1 MTSPAPALPAHREE
15 PRPVA
20 ARADHAL
27 AVVHALAVSS
37 GTFKATAAF
46 AWLPVDP
53 ALLAS
58 AVVALALVRD
68 VLVRGGSLLPWG
80 LAAVLACFVPGALV
94 PVSVGYRSGKL
105 LALVLTVLL
114 VVAALR
120 TLRSAGVLT
129 TWLVAL
135 TGFHLVTV
143 VGALLS
149 PDSGAW
155 GRLTVEGSTTITAG
169 RASGLVLLAALVL
182 ALSPVLRGRPLLRV
196 GALALAAAGA
206 VVLVGAGSRGPF
218 LTAVLTVVVVA
229 LLAPWP
235 GRARR
240 TTLVALL
247 AVAGVAAVA
256 TSSSAGARRLTG
268 SLSSAS
274 EATSTRTPLWEAAWR
289 HLHQWPDAL
298 VGTGWG
304 GYARVL
310 RPGEFLVG
318 NTTRLYP
325 HDVVLEAFVEGGAV
339 AGLALTVA
347 VVASLVAAVRR
358 LRAADASTVDVV
370 LLALAVFLTGNALV
384 SGDLNDNRLLWVV
397 LAVAWTPRQA
407 DRPTSHDLAATI
419 DEPTRAR

>member
-1 MTSPAPALPAHREE
+1 MSTPAPSLPTPREV
-15 PRPVA
+15 PHPVA
-20 ARADHAL
+20 TRADHAL

-68 VLVRGGSLLPWG
+68 VLVRRGSLLPWG
-80 LAAVLACFVPGALV
+80 LAAVLACLVPGALV
-94 PVSVGYRSGKL
+94 PVTVGYRSGKL

-120 TLRSAGVLT
+120 TLRSSQVVT

-169 RASGLVLLAALVL
+169 RASGLVLLAALVV
-182 ALSPVLRGRPLLRV
+182 ALSPVLHRRPLLRA
-196 GALALAAAGA
+196 GAVALAAAGG

-235 GRARR
+235 GRSRR

-247 AVAGVAAVA
+247 AAAGVAVVA

-289 HLHQWPDAL
+289 HLHQYPDAL

-325 HDVVLEAFVEGGAV
+325 HDVVLEAFVEGGVV

-347 VVASLVAAVRR
+347 IVASVTAAVRR
-358 LRAADASTVDVV
+358 LRAPDASTVDVV

-397 LAVAWTPRQA
+397 LALAWTPRQA
-407 DRPTSHDLAATI
+407 DLPESHDLAAAI
-419 DEPTRAR
+419 EVPTRAR